1 MKTQSFTVNLTGP
14 QAKFLKTLA
23 AEFRAD
29 PGDMLAALA
38 LGSVAGN
45 DTEVAVQMI
54 HSALFEV
61 LTLKRVPQVSLPL
74 NLVPCM
80 GYDEQ
85 EGAAA

>member
-1 MKTQSFTVNLTGP
+1 MKTHSFTVRLTGP

-38 LGSVAGN
+38 LGSVQGN

-61 LTLKRVPQVSLPL
+61 LVLKRVPQVPLPL